1 MILTNVK
8 KNNMKENKLMV
19 DGQEKAYDPLI
30 GGPVNFMDEFAEIL
44 GQHFLCVD
52 MIDQDTLF
60 EMQDKL
66 AILICATANS
76 QSSYTRRL
84 ASKFIELNPVTFK
97 T

>member
-1 MILTNVK
+1 
-8 KNNMKENKLMV
+8 MKENKLMV

-66 AILICATANS
+66 AILICTTANS